1 MRHVQLKAFH
11 AVAVHGGFSRAAD
24 ALYLTQPAI
33 SDQVRK
39 LESEYDTRLFNRTKR
54 NVTLTSEGEKLF
66 KITSRLFEIENQ
78 AHDLLSSQKKLRTG
92 TLRLHVDSAIHVL
105 GVLAQF
111 RKKFRRVKIQI
122 ETGNTNQVIDALQDY
137 RADIGVLGSVPTSSN
152 MDVVQLNESPIVAF
166 TSADGPLHKRRAATL
181 QELAKHPLVC
191 REAGSKT
198 RQKLIESAA
207 ATGIAFIPSIVAQG
221 REAVAE
227 IVAAGVGIGF
237 VSEKEFTNDP
247 RFKKINITSP
257 RILMS
262 ESVASLSERRE
273 NLLIK
278 TFMTLVKTYPF

>member
-1 MRHVQLKAFH
+1 MRHVQLRAFH
-11 AVAVHGGFSRAAD
+11 AVAEHGGFSRAAN
-24 ALYLTQPAI
+24 ALHLTQPAI

-54 NVTLTSEGEKLF
+54 HVTLTKEGEKLF
-66 KITSRLFEIENQ
+66 KITSQLFEIENQ
-78 AHDLLSSQKKLRTG
+78 AHDLLSSQRKLRIG

-111 RKKFRRVKIQI
+111 RAKFPQVKILI

-166 TSADGPLHKRRAATL
+166 TSVDGPLNKQRSASL
-181 QELAKHPLVC
+181 KELAMHPLVC
-191 REAGSKT
+191 RESGSKT
-198 RQKLIESAA
+198 RQKLEDSAA
-207 ATGIAFIPSIVAQG
+207 ANGISFTPSIEAQG

-262 ESVASLSERRE
+262 ETVASLSERRE

-278 TFMTLVKTYPF
+278 TFMALVKTFPF